1 MKCPDIAPLVP
12 RFFDGELDGA
22 HMRTVALH
30 ITRCADCEDDL
41 RMLEKLQDLVAAQA
55 AADVERIDTDS
66 IWDAVS
72 AQIEVIPQPWS
83 RRLRTWWEDSEFLS
97 PVAAWPAIAAAAAVL
112 IGVNL
117 WSTNSVG
124 PVGPHLVRPFVPEIA
139 KKVAIVSQER
149 LSDGNIDNSAVF
161 ESIVGGVDSLMI
173 EPKSGT
179 AVLWIDDSGG
189 FR

>member
-12 RFFDGELDGA
+12 RFFDGELDGS

-41 RMLEKLQDLVAAQA
+41 RMLEKVQYLVAAQA
-55 AADVERIDTDS
+55 AADLEGIDTDQ

-72 AQIEVIPQPWS
+72 AQIEVHPQPWT
-83 RRLRTWWEDSEFLS
+83 RRLRTWWEESEFMS

-112 IGVNL
+112 LGVNL
-117 WSTNSVG
+117 WSSSSVG
-124 PVGPHLVRPFVPEIA
+124 PVGPHLVRPFLPEIA
-139 KKVAIVSQER
+139 EEIAIVSKGL
-149 LSDGNIDNSAVF
+149 LSDRNLDNSAVF
-161 ESIVGGVDSLMI
+161 ESIVGGVDGLVI
-173 EPKSGT
+173 EPNSGT
-179 AVLWIDDSGG
+179 AVLWIDDSGA